1 MANKNFY
8 VHNGLTV
15 GNLTVDAATGNLITS
30 GVSTITNATAAS
42 STITGALQV
51 VGGVGVG
58 GRIYAGDDIYS
69 KGNLVLTTANIPSY
83 AVTGIV
89 AGTDTAVSS
98 VVNGSVTVWNTG
110 TLQTI
115 TNRGAV
121 TTNAITIN
129 NSTNPTTSTNGALI
143 IGNGGGIGVAGNAMI
158 GGAMQVWGATTFSGP
173 VIFNGTSTYVY
184 STNTYYTDNLINLHV
199 PQTGIGTKWTFDDGK
214 DIGLVYHYYNRTTN
228 TDTNAALVLSNE
240 SQFLEWYSAGSENA
254 QGDFTGTIAY
264 GTFKTGSIILTNT
277 STGTSGGAGAL
288 QVAGGIYAG
297 GSSYIGGNLTV
308 AGTINATISGTTAQ
322 ANNLNGGS
330 TGTLVYQSA
339 ADTSAFLAPG
349 AAGTVLLSNGANTVP
364 SYVSQASLSVGTAT
378 RVSITAN
385 NGVGPNYIAF
395 FNTNTGASTPLI
407 DTDFTYNA
415 SSNVLTAGQ
424 FSGSGAGLNSIPNG
438 ALNNSSITVTSGNG
452 IATSPSNGV
461 VALGNSITIENIG
474 VTRFLGGTTG
484 LTSTNQTGTVTLTG
498 TLGVANGGTN
508 NTALGA
514 VGTIAYSDGTRYA
527 FLNSGTTGFV
537 LVQGN
542 NTATWTNANTLSAGT
557 ATNIAGGGANQL
569 HVQTGVGLTGFISAP
584 TAVGQ
589 LLQWNGSNIAWAT
602 TASLFAGNAFTATNL
617 GAGTAGQIPIQSG
630 AGTTSFISTGSAGQL
645 LQAGIN
651 TATFVNTASIVVGG
665 AGTSTNLA
673 GGVSGLIPI
682 QSAANQTTYI
692 SSGSIGAILVQST
705 NTATWQNTSTLVVGF
720 AGTAT
725 NNSGGLAGQIQIQT
739 GPGQTAFIPAPAA
752 AGQLLV
758 SGSTT
763 TASFVNTS
771 SIAVAAAVTAT
782 HVAGGA
788 AGQMQIQSSPGQTAF
803 IPAGSTGQVLIYG
816 TNTATW
822 NTSTVLSVGTATNL
836 AGGGANQLHVQTGAG
851 ASGFITAPTVS
862 GQLLQ
867 WNGSNIVW
875 ASTGSLIAGIATT
888 ASNLSGG
895 TDGQL
900 VYQIS
905 PGLTGYAGPGNPGQ
919 VLVSAGTG
927 APVYQSTLTLA
938 GTTAATS
945 TSTGALQVRGGV
957 GVGGNMV
964 VGGNIIL
971 NSTSSAIVQSDPG
984 YVVGTSPVVIDS
996 FSTSTFRSAKY
1007 IISVSNAFTN
1017 LYQTTEALVIHNGIA
1032 AYIQEASVVSTTT
1045 FNLMMDF
1052 DATISAG
1059 NVVLTATGVANTN
1072 TVKVQSF
1079 YIEI

>member
-30 GVSTITNATAAS
+30 GVSTITNASAAS
-42 STITGALQV
+42 STVTGALQV

-69 KGNLVLTTANIPSY
+69 KSNLVLTTANIPTY
-83 AVTGIV
+83 AVTTV
-89 AGTDTAVSS
+89 AAGTDTAVSQT
-98 VVNGSVTVWNTG
+98 GGTATVWNTS

-115 TNRGAV
+115 TSRGA
-121 TTNAITIN
+121 TTNQIIQITN
-129 NSTNPTTSTNGALI
+129 ATDTNTSTNGALQVS
-143 IGNGGGIGVAGNAMI
+143 GGVGIQKNLMVGGNAQI
-158 GGAMQVWGATTFSGP
+158 WGQTTFAGS
-173 VIFNGTSTYVY
+173 VIFNGTSTFVY
-184 STNTYYTDNLINLHV
+184 STNTYYTDNLINLHL
-199 PQTGIGTKWTFDDGK
+199 PQTGVGTQWTFDDGK

-240 SQFLEWYSAGSENA
+240 SQFLEWYSAGSENS
-254 QGDFTGTIAY
+254 QGDFTGTIVY
-264 GTFKTGSIILTNT
+264 GTFKTGSIVLTNT

-339 ADTSAFLAPG
+339 ANSSAFLTPG
-349 AAGTVLLSNGANTVP
+349 AAGAVLISNGANTVP
-364 SYVSQASLSVGTAT
+364 SYVAQSTLSVGTAT
-378 RVSITAN
+378 RVSVTAN
-385 NGVGPNYIAF
+385 NGAGPNYIAF
-395 FNTNTGASTPLI
+395 FNTTTGASTPLV

-415 SSNVLTAGQ
+415 STNILTAGQ
-424 FSGSGAGLNSIPNG
+424 FSGSGAGLNSIPNS
-438 ALNNSSITVTSGNG
+438 ALNNSSITITSGNG
-452 IATSPSNGV
+452 IATNPSNGV
-461 VALGNSITIENIG
+461 VSLGSSITVENIG

-514 VGTIAYSDGTRYA
+514 VGTLVYSDGTRFA

-542 NTATWTNANTLSAGT
+542 NTATWTNANILSAGT
-557 ATNIAGGGANQL
+557 ATNIAGGAANQL
-569 HVQTGVGLTGFISAP
+569 LFQTGAGATGFVATP
-584 TAVGQ
+584 TTVGH
-589 LLQWNGSNIAWAT
+589 LLQWNGTNIVWAST
-602 TASLFAGNAFTATNL
+602 SSLFAGNAFTATNL
-617 GAGTAGQIPIQSG
+617 GAGAAGQIPIQSG
-630 AGTTSFISTGSAGQL
+630 ANTTVFIPTGSSGQL
-645 LQAGIN
+645 LQAGTN
-651 TATFVNTASIVVGG
+651 TATFVNTTSIVVGG

-673 GGVSGLIPI
+673 GGVAGLIPI
-682 QSAANQTTYI
+682 QSAANQTAFI
-692 SSGSIGAILVQST
+692 NSGSVGTILVQGT
-705 NTATWQNTSTLVVGF
+705 NTATWQNTSTLIVGF

-725 NNSGGLAGQIQIQT
+725 NNSGGAAGQIQIQT

-752 AGQLLV
+752 TGQLLL
-758 SGSTT
+758 SGSTS

-771 SIAVAAAVTAT
+771 SIAVASASTAT
-782 HVAGGA
+782 HIAGGA

-803 IPAGSTGQVLIYG
+803 IPVGSTGHVLIYG

-822 NTSTVLSVGTATNL
+822 NNATVLSVGTATNL
-836 AGGGANQLHVQTGAG
+836 AGGAVNQLHVQTSTGT
-851 ASGFITAPTVS
+851 SGFITAPTVS

-888 ASNLSGG
+888 ASNLAAG
-895 TDGQL
+895 TAGQL
-900 VYQIS
+900 VYQIA
-905 PGLTGYAGPGNPGQ
+905 PGQTGYTGPGTAGQ
-919 VLVSAGTG
+919 VLVSGGTG
-927 APVYQSTLTLA
+927 APVYQSTLTLV
-938 GTTAATS
+938 GTVAAT
-945 TSTGALQVRGGV
+945 TTQTGALQVRGGV
-957 GVGGNMV
+957 GIGGNMV
-964 VGGNIIL
+964 VGGNIVL

-984 YVVGTSPVVIDS
+984 YIVGTSPVIIDS

-1007 IISVSNAFTN
+1007 IISVANPITN
-1017 LYQTTEALVIHNGIA
+1017 LYQTTEALVIHNGIE
-1032 AYIQEASVVSTTT
+1032 AYIQEASVVSTST

-1072 TVKVQSF
+1072 TVKVQCF